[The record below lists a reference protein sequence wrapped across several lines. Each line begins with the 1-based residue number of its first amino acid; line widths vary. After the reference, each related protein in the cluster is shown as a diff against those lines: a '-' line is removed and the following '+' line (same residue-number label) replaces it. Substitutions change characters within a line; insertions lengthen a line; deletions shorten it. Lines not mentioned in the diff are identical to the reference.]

1 MRYEPYEKISI
12 LINQQHQRRVHMK
25 SIRNTLIV
33 VMAIILFS
41 AVSVA
46 QEYSLKGRS
55 ALELNIGFWGGGK
68 SSNAV
73 SATGFQS
80 ESKTNGLLGNI
91 QYSRW
96 IQEQLSV
103 TVGVGYLAGE
113 TRSTVSVL
121 EIGQRSSAV
130 VPLLVGVN
138 YYFINPGPEDAV
150 RPFIS
155 AAIGTYIGSEASNTI
170 VSQTAHSEAAFGGRF
185 GAGLDFLLSNH
196 IKMGMNVGYNLMTDY
211 TSPVG
216 ARKSYNGADASIG
229 IGYIF

>member
-1 MRYEPYEKISI
+1 
-12 LINQQHQRRVHMK
+12 MK

-33 VMAIILFS
+33 VMAIILFGN
-41 AVSVA
+41 VSVA
-46 QEYSLKGRS
+46 QDYSLKGRS

-80 ESKTNGLLGNI
+80 ESKTNGLLGNL

-103 TVGVGYLAGE
+103 TIGLGFLAGE
-113 TRSTVSVL
+113 TRSTASVF
-121 EIGQRSSAV
+121 EVGQRASAV

-155 AAIGTYIGSEASNTI
+155 AAIGSYIGSEASNTI
-170 VSQTAHSEAAFGGRF
+170 VSQNDHSEAAFGGRF
-185 GAGLDFLLSNH
+185 GAGIDFLLSNH
-196 IKMGMNVGYNLMTDY
+196 VKLGINAGYNLMSDFNT
-211 TSPVG
+211 PVG
-216 ARKSYNGADASIG
+216 ARYNYNGTDASIG